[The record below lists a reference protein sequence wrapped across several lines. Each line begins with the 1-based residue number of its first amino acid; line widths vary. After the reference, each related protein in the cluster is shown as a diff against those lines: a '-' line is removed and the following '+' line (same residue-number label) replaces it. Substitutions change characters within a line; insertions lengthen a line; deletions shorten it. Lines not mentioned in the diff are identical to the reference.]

1 MNSMNIAQSCRIVQR
16 LCVRGIAG
24 ALFVVACT
32 HSAAT
37 AGSSIALTP
46 LGTFKTGIF
55 DDNAAEIVAHDP
67 TTQRLFVANEHNSQ
81 LDVIDIRDPAHPVAR
96 PPIDVSP
103 YGPDPNSVAVH
114 HGVVAAAI
122 EGAVKTDPGVV
133 AFFDADG
140 HFLSRVTVGA
150 QPDMLTFTPNGRQV
164 LVANEAEPNEDYTID
179 PEGSVSIIDVS
190 GGAQRVTQADVRTAH
205 FREFNDA
212 TLDPSIR
219 IFGPGAAVAQDL
231 EPEYIAVSHNSRTAW
246 VTLEENNALAVVDLK
261 DARVEALHG
270 LGFKDH
276 SVAGNGLDAS
286 DRDGGINI
294 QPWPV
299 LGMYQPDALDTYRF
313 RGETYLVMVNEGDER
328 EYNGV
333 PGFDERARV
342 RDVTLDPAAFP
353 EAATLQQDANLGRLR
368 ITTTN
373 GDPDHDG
380 DFDQLFAFG
389 ARSFSIRTATGQLV
403 FDSGDEFE
411 QITADLLPA
420 FFNSDSNT
428 NDSFDSR
435 SDDKGPEP
443 EGVVIGKAFGRT
455 YAFIGLEYI
464 GGIMVYDISNP
475 FAPSF
480 VQYINTRD
488 FGGDPE
494 AGTAGDLA
502 PEGLIFIKAE
512 DSPTGQPLLVAAYEV
527 SGSTTLYAI
536 NKARGDGITQ

>member
-1 MNSMNIAQSCRIVQR
+1 
-16 LCVRGIAG
+16 
-24 ALFVVACT
+24 
-32 HSAAT
+32 
-37 AGSSIALTP
+37 
-46 LGTFKTGIF
+46 
-55 DDNAAEIVAHDP
+55 
-67 TTQRLFVANEHNSQ
+67 
-81 LDVIDIRDPAHPVAR
+81 
-96 PPIDVSP
+96 
-103 YGPDPNSVAVH
+103 
-114 HGVVAAAI
+114 
-122 EGAVKTDPGVV
+122 
-133 AFFDADG
+133 
-140 HFLSRVTVGA
+140 
-150 QPDMLTFTPNGRQV
+150 
-164 LVANEAEPNEDYTID
+164 
-179 PEGSVSIIDVS
+179 
-190 GGAQRVTQADVRTAH
+190 
-205 FREFNDA
+205 
-212 TLDPSIR
+212 
-219 IFGPGAAVAQDL
+219 
-231 EPEYIAVSHNSRTAW
+231 
-246 VTLEENNALAVVDLK
+246 VTLEENNALAVIDLK

-286 DRDGGINI
+286 DTDDGINI
-294 QPWPV
+294 RPWPV
-299 LGMYQPDALDTYRF
+299 SGMYQPDALDTYRF
-313 RGETYLVMVNEGDER
+313 RGETYLVMANEGDER

-342 RDVTLDPAAFP
+342 RDVTLDPVAFP
-353 EAATLQQDANLGRLR
+353 DAATLQQDANLGRLR
-368 ITTTN
+368 ITTTQ

-403 FDSGDEFE
+403 FDSGDNFE

-428 NDSFDSR
+428 NNSFDSR

-475 FAPSF
+475 FAPAF

-488 FGGDPE
+488 FSGDPE

-502 PEGLIFIKAE
+502 PEGLIFIKAK

-536 NKARGDGITQ
+536 NKVRGD